1 MQGTIKWFYNSK
13 AYGSI
18 GQDDS
23 AISRQCAKAE
33 DRIFPLSRR
42 SFALNFEGLLRQSYA
57 FEACFSVPEWLRSS
71 GSASK
76 PDSRSHGAGAQRSHY
91 SDPPNSRSTIPADAQ

>member
-13 AYGSI
+13 DYGSI
-18 GQDDS
+18 GRDDS